1 MNIRMFPN
9 RSNSVQSSHPS
20 SASFAAS
27 PVRLQKVAARKPKST
42 PGLPATSNALSPS
55 DRDLLLRRQALAYA
69 QRGDYNTAIDLFDVL
84 IDHTPTNASYYNNR
98 GLIHFQNGDIEAAL
112 DDYDCA
118 LQLNPSLAKVYNNR
132 ANCYIALGDLESAI
146 ADYDTAIDL
155 NPTNLHALIN
165 QGITYRELGLYEL
178 AIENFEF
185 ALHLCN
191 LLNSADLSKP
201 NLEGHLYA
209 ERGRTRHLT
218 GDWNCAIAD
227 YRRALTKL
235 PIVDPPLAYPS
246 DRLRQ
251 QVESWLD
258 SLISPLSA

>member
-9 RSNSVQSSHPS
+9 RSNSAQSSHPS
-20 SASFAAS
+20 SASLAAS
-27 PVRLQKVAARKPKST
+27 PVRPQRTGTRRLKST
-42 PGLPATSNALSPS
+42 HALPSTTTALTPS
-55 DRDLLLRRQALAYA
+55 DRDLLLRRQALDFA
-69 QRGDYNTAIDLFDVL
+69 QQGDYDSAIVLFDAL
-84 IDHTPTNASYYNNR
+84 IEHTPTNASHYNNR

-118 LQLNPSLAKVYNNR
+118 LQLNPNLAKVYNNR
-132 ANCYIALGDLESAI
+132 ANCYIALGELEAAI
-146 ADYDTAIDL
+146 TDYETAIDL

-165 QGITYRELGLYEL
+165 QGITYRELGQYEL
-178 AIENFEF
+178 ALENFDF
-185 ALHLCN
+185 ALHLCK
-191 LLNSADLSKP
+191 LLDGADLAKP
-201 NLEGHLYA
+201 DLEGHLYA

-235 PIVDPPLAYPS
+235 PLVDAPLAHAS

-251 QVESWLD
+251 QVASWLN
-258 SLISPLSA
+258 SLLRPLSA